1 MKIVSI
7 VNFVHCTFYDPQ
19 KNGPRQYFCV
29 NCNSYARFFK
39 FRHFKVRTF
48 KFRYNLTKRA
58 RILHMPFLFRCGI
71 WLWGWEE
78 GYFFM
83 VVFSWVSGWGSE
95 LSSSTADCGAE
106 SHKLE
111 EKFVRV
117 RNCTD
122 ITILVR
128 NISNCWV
135 VWISRWSPPT
145 DHWPTKCLV

>member
-1 MKIVSI
+1 MKILFI
-7 VNFVHCTFYDPQ
+7 VLFMTPKRQEPDNTF
-19 KNGPRQYFCV
+19 
-29 NCNSYARFFK
+29 ARLAVITMQCSSNLCKVFFLHISRFK
-39 FRHFKVRTF
+39 FWYK
-48 KFRYNLTKRA
+48 TKRT